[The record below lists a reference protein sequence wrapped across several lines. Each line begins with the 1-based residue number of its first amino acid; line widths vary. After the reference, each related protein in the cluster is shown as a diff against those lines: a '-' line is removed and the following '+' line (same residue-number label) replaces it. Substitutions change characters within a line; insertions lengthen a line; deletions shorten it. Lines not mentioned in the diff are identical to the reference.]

1 MHKKASL
8 IAMLAV
14 LASLLLPVMV
24 TPASAAAVTPTVVE
38 GNPTC
43 GQLVPGSIELK
54 FDSPVVAGET
64 TQTLTLPGGGTWEV
78 TIDVDDATIFFDW
91 ESNIGVDA
99 VFAKGGSHGNLYLY
113 NPPLLSDTDLNAP
126 ANASG
131 GFAALSHIS
140 FCHVPRPVLGIE
152 KSANDVTVDEG
163 GSITYTIT
171 VENTGDAPATN
182 VTVTDNLD
190 DSLTNVSASADQ
202 GTCTVTAGTN
212 EVSCALGTI
221 AAGADAEVTI
231 NATAPEL
238 VASEGEC
245 VLEIK
250 NTATVDSTET
260 SPVVS
265 NEVIVTVTGDVELT
279 INKTIPAALGE
290 NVTFNFDIKDG
301 GTLVTETS
309 VTITAGNTT
318 SSTTVAGLA
327 AGVEYTVIEEVPAG
341 YGAVADQKVTISDEG
356 EEACQGELTFTN
368 TFGPGKV
375 KVTKTV
381 SGAALQEGDAFTF
394 ELRQN
399 VDIVDPA
406 DPLDDEGGDLRD
418 SDTVTSAN
426 NPIELSPLNPGEE
439 YTLCEIVMPGWSTN
453 LDATSIGGSAQY
465 TLVINDS
472 NERVCVD
479 FTAPNEPAPLVE
491 FDVDNTPPPGGE
503 ARTIGFWRNWSGD
516 CTGGNQDDVLGD
528 TLALGTVT
536 IGNLSWPP
544 NTTCDAVKVLNKST
558 VNSGTKKANDAAYEL
573 AAQLLAAKLNVQ
585 AGAAHACI
593 DATIASASTLLSN
606 IGFNGTGDYLGPKV
620 KNGQLILRN
629 EALTLAGV
637 LDDYNNFGC

>member
-1 MHKKASL
+1 MRKKASL

-24 TPASAAAVTPTVVE
+24 TPASAAAVTPTVVD

-43 GQLVPGSIELK
+43 GDLVPGSIELK
-54 FDSPVVAGET
+54 FESPIQSGET
-64 TQTLTLPGGGTWEV
+64 TQSLILPGGAEWEV
-78 TIDVDDATIFFDW
+78 TIDVDDDIIFFDW
-91 ESNIGVDA
+91 SSNLGVDA

-113 NPPLLSDTDLNAP
+113 APPRLSDTDLNAP

-140 FCHVPRPVLGIE
+140 FCHVPRPDLGIE
-152 KSANDVTVDEG
+152 KSADAVDGTVEEG
-163 GSITYTIT
+163 GSFAYTIT
-171 VENTGDAPATN
+171 VGNTGDAPATN
-182 VTVTDNLD
+182 VIVTDNLND
-190 DSLTNVSASADQ
+190 DLTVDAVTPSQ
-202 GTCTVTAGTN
+202 GDCDAVGLGNTI
-212 EVSCALGTI
+212 SCNLGTI
-221 AAGADAEVTI
+221 PAGGSENVVIDV
-231 NATAPEL
+231 TAPDL
-238 VASEGEC
+238 DASAGEC
-245 VLEIK
+245 VLELK
-250 NTATVDSTET
+250 NTATVDSGETEPE
-260 SPVVS
+260 SS
-265 NEVIVTVTGDVELT
+265 NEVLVTVTGDVELT
-279 INKTIPAALGE
+279 INKTIPVSLE
-290 NVTFNFDIKDG
+290 DNVTFEFLVEGPNGFTDTVFVTILAGQTGGSITLDG
-301 GTLVTETS
+301 LELGAYTVTEVVPDGFGPQDPQV
-309 VTITAGNTT
+309 VTIADTDECTD
-318 SSTTVAGLA
+318 
-327 AGVEYTVIEEVPAG
+327 EVKF
-341 YGAVADQKVTISDEG
+341 D
-356 EEACQGELTFTN
+356 N

-375 KVTKTV
+375 KITKTV
-381 SGAALQEGDAFTF
+381 SAGALGAGDSFTF

-399 VDIVDPA
+399 VDIMDPA
-406 DPLDDEGGDLRD
+406 EPLDDDGGDLRD

-426 NPIELSPLNPGEE
+426 NPIELSPLNPGED

-479 FTAPNEPAPLVE
+479 FMAPNEPAPLVE

-536 IGNLSWPP
+536 IGSLSWPP

-558 VNSGTKKANDAAYEL
+558 VNNGTKKANDAAYEL

-593 DATIASASTLLSN
+593 DATIVSASTLLTN
-606 IGFNGTGDYLGPKV
+606 IGFTGTSDYLGPKV
-620 KNGQLILRN
+620 KNGQAILRSQ
-629 EALTLAGV
+629 ALALAGL